1 MRTLGIVLIVL
12 CAASSSKTA
21 ETCINMHSVV
31 SINEQW
37 WVSCKTVAIDKRGTD
52 LCNFTHDIY
61 KKALR

>member
-1 MRTLGIVLIVL
+1 
-12 CAASSSKTA
+12 
-21 ETCINMHSVV
+21 MHSVV